1 MALPSQIDP
10 RKLALKGAL
19 LEGHIDSA
27 DLARLSSAVNRVVSP
42 LSVSIQFEVDE
53 TGQSFAK
60 GVASVEVELT
70 CQRCLD
76 PFKSNLQ
83 ASFSLQ
89 IIWSE
94 DQIANVSPEHEPWV
108 VVDRIADPI
117 AMVED
122 EVLLGLPFVSYH
134 KVGECTGSALKPAG
148 SDSGELAAA
157 KSPFSILEQL
167 KK

>member
-19 LEGHIDSA
+19 LEGQVEIA
-27 DLARLSSAVNRVVSP
+27 DLDRLASAVNRVVSP
-42 LSVSIQFEVDE
+42 FAASIQFEVDE
-53 TGQSFAK
+53 SGQPFAK
-60 GVASVEVELT
+60 GMASVEVELT

-76 PFKSNLQ
+76 PLRINLQ
-83 ASFSLQ
+83 ADFSLQ

-94 DQIANVSPEHEPWV
+94 DQFANVPPEHEPWV
-108 VVDRIADPI
+108 VVDRFADPI

-122 EVLLGLPFVSYH
+122 EILLALPSVNYH
-134 KVGECTGSALKPAG
+134 KVGHCTGNALKPDG
-148 SDSGELAAA
+148 LDTGEVMAT
-157 KSPFSILEQL
+157 KSPFSILAQL